1 MVIHT
6 TAIAG
11 ELLAKNILSSLTF
24 TLKQLFEIRD
34 SLYILDKY
42 NLADI
47 NLLREVEKYLGQKAG
62 E

>member
-11 ELLAKNILSSLTF
+11 ELLAKNIFSSLTF

>member
-1 MVIHT
+1 MNT
-6 TAIAG
+6 K
-11 ELLAKNILSSLTF
+11 LLVKKIIESGDLFRDDAYS
-24 TLKQLFEIRD
+24 LKQLFEIRD

-47 NLLREVEKYLGQKAG
+47 DLLREVEKHIAQNIG